1 MEKKNWKFK
10 LGIMLIIIST
20 LFFALLL
27 ALPFLDTSDKNKIII
42 STVIIVI
49 GELLFWSGSFFVG
62 RQLVD
67 KYKAYLN
74 PKKWFRRGNKKTS
87 N

>member
-74 PKKWFRRGNKKTS
+74 PKKWFTRKNR
-87 N
+87 